1 MARAPKYPLFQNWL
15 LNQMV
20 DFELTS
26 MSLAMKLDLL
36 DGDIEDWVA
45 GRKVPDPSQCSQ
57 LAELL
62 DMPVHKVLEVAG
74 W

>member
-1 MARAPKYPLFQNWL
+1 
-15 LNQMV
+15 
-20 DFELTS
+20 
-26 MSLAMKLDLL
+26 
-36 DGDIEDWVA
+36 
-45 GRKVPDPSQCSQ
+45 VPDPSQCSQ